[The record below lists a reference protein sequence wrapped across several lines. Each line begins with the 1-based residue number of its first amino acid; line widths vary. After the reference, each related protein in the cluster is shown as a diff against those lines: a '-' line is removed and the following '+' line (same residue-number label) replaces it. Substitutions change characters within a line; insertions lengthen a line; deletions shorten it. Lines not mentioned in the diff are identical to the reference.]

1 MSRSRS
7 PRHERSRDRERP
19 DRDVYRR

>member
-7 PRHERSRDRERP
+7 PRHDRSRDRDRP
-19 DRDVYRR
+19 DHNGYRR